1 MSFSAA
7 PGERVALVGRSGCGK
22 STVAAL
28 LQRLYEPTSGA
39 ILIDGHALQELD
51 AAWVREHVAVVGQT
65 PSLFPGTLEE
75 NVRLGA
81 SATHEDVVAA
91 ARRAHMDEFT
101 ATLPAQYRTE
111 VGKATAQLSGG
122 QVQRVAIARGLLRT
136 SARVLILDEF
146 TSALDGATSARVA
159 EEVLGEK
166 DGAPT
171 RLVITHDPQLMR
183 LCDRVV
189 VLDGGRVVH
198 EGSYKEAVAAGAVP
212 DTL

>member
-1 MSFSAA
+1 
-7 PGERVALVGRSGCGK
+7 
-22 STVAAL
+22 
-28 LQRLYEPTSGA
+28 
-39 ILIDGHALQELD
+39 
-51 AAWVREHVAVVGQT
+51 
-65 PSLFPGTLEE
+65 
-75 NVRLGA
+75 
-81 SATHEDVVAA
+81 
-91 ARRAHMDEFT
+91 MDEFT